1 MKIIRVF
8 PRKTSATPNDQ
19 DVRIDCEPG
28 LFDECDKVHISVVFT
43 WDLKRA
49 EELEKAWSNVAPV
62 YMGGPAFGY
71 NKFLPSGD
79 FTPGLYV
86 KNGYTITSRG
96 CPNRCWFCSV
106 WKREGG
112 IRELPIHAGSNL
124 LDDNILACSDQHI
137 NAVFDMAEK
146 NKPFQFTGGLE
157 AKLLKRWHVE
167 RLAKIKPSQIFFAYD
182 TPDDLE
188 PLIQAGKL
196 LKEYGFS
203 FRQLR
208 CHVLMGCPND
218 TIEKAEK
225 RLWQTVDAGFM
236 PSAMVY
242 RDQSGKKNTEWSKF
256 QRAWQRPVL
265 IMRTIKTATQTKLG
279 GKSLQPTTTVL

>member
-1 MKIIRVF
+1 MKKIIRVF
-8 PRKTSATPNDQ
+8 PRCTSATPKDQ

-28 LFDECDKVHISVVFT
+28 FFDECDKVDISVSFT

-49 EELEKAWSNVAPV
+49 EELEKAWRNVATTEI
-62 YMGGPAFGY
+62 GGPATGE
-71 NKFLPSGD
+71 KSGD
-79 FTPGLYV
+79 FVPGKYL
-86 KNGYTITSRG
+86 KHGYTITSRG
-96 CPNRCWFCSV
+96 CPNLCWFCSV
-106 WKREGG
+106 WRREGG
-112 IRELPIHAGSNL
+112 IRELPIHPGNNL
-124 LDDNILACSDQHI
+124 LDDNILACSDNHI

-167 RLAKIKPSQIFFAYD
+167 RLAKLKPVQTFFAYD

-188 PLIQAGKL
+188 PLVEAGKL

-208 CHVLMGCPND
+208 CHVLMGFPKD
-218 TIEKAEK
+218 TIEDAEK
-225 RLWQTVDAGFM
+225 RIWQTINAGFM

-242 RDQSGKKNTEWSKF
+242 RDKTGNKNIAWSKF
-256 QRAWQRPVL
+256 QRGWQRPAA
-265 IMRTIKTATQTKLG
+265 IIAKISG
-279 GKSLQPTTTVL
+279 GAQNEEAKRASK